1 MHAAGYC
8 AAYGAA
14 MQEFLG
20 SDEFGFSIKYKA
32 GELLLLGRVAS
43 GASRVQMLLASTHP
57 QVFYVTGADYPV
69 TMSGVGLHPNFLG
82 GSVA

>member
-14 MQEFLG
+14 MQEFFG
-20 SDEFGFSIKYKA
+20 TDEFGFSIKYKA

-43 GASRVQMLLASTHP
+43 GASWVQMLLASTHP
-57 QVFYVTGADYPV
+57 
-69 TMSGVGLHPNFLG
+69 
-82 GSVA
+82 